1 MTMKIKTA
9 ARKTATATGSG
20 LLVALHILAA
30 AGEEQRRQAEIQE
43 HVNALNELAPDHNV
57 VLFRKNDRF

>member
-9 ARKTATATGSG
+9 ARKTATVAGSG
-20 LLVALHILAA
+20 LLGALYVLAA
-30 AGEEQRRQAEIQE
+30 VGEEAARQEKIQQ
-43 HVNALNELAPDHNV
+43 HVDALNELAPDHNV